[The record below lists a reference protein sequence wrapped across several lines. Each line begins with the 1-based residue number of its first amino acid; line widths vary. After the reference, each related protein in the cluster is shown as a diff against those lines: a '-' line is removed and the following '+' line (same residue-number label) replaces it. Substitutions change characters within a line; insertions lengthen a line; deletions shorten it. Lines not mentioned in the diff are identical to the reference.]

1 MKKIL
6 YAFILAA
13 LFTAVSCTDPLEQ
26 VPTNQYTDAQVW
38 QDEFLIE
45 SHLADLYAMSVFMI
59 NDALCTYS
67 GTCPGNIDFARGE
80 GYAWNTNLG
89 YSAQGEGPI
98 HTTTIADEAKYSEYG
113 AQVSYH
119 GMKLYGIQSNSSYL
133 RWWSNGYYLNRQLNH
148 FIESMETSTLSS
160 AKAREAE
167 ARFLRAFNYFAMVKR
182 YGGVPL
188 IKKETKIDAGEEEI
202 YPPRDKEKD
211 CWDFIINEALA
222 AAEDLEENPPTARA
236 SRWSALALAARAALY
251 AGSIAQYGTVQMDG
265 VLGIDADPKEY
276 YNIAIEAC
284 EEIMTKSGHALY
296 KGSMGKGYVKN
307 LEDVFL
313 VKNNTEVLLAKHH
326 QGVAGQ
332 YTADLWSWD
341 ICMSP
346 KPNAW
351 SVGQYALPYYDFV
364 EEFDYVD
371 GRSGKIDRNTLKS
384 KAWTMD
390 ELFGQ
395 RDPRLHAWV
404 WTNGYHWPG
413 AVGSP
418 WGNDTVSL
426 YRGLRLEDGST
437 YFDISIKDKE
447 VYDGVLCYG
456 DQLNELVHSSISHTG
471 FSVAKNLDP
480 TSDCMNWFNCSTT
493 DYIIFR
499 YAEVLLNYAEACF
512 EVGRAGDALNAVNQ
526 IRSRAG
532 VAELGGVTR
541 EAIRKERLCE
551 LCFENHRYWDLRRWR
566 EAETVLSQPHTGIY
580 YVLDLPSYKASL
592 NSKGERTAEPRFW
605 IEFEDHI
612 DSKVQDP
619 TFPASNYY
627 FPIGD
632 GTTAVNPNLKEN
644 PGY

>member
-1 MKKIL
+1 MIPCSEG
-6 YAFILAA
+6 AFL
-13 LFTAVSCTDPLEQ
+13 
-26 VPTNQYTDAQVW
+26 
-38 QDEFLIE
+38 
-45 SHLADLYAMSVFMI
+45 
-59 NDALCTYS
+59 
-67 GTCPGNIDFARGE
+67 
-80 GYAWNTNLG
+80 
-89 YSAQGEGPI
+89 
-98 HTTTIADEAKYSEYG
+98 
-113 AQVSYH
+113 
-119 GMKLYGIQSNSSYL
+119 
-133 RWWSNGYYLNRQLNH
+133 
-148 FIESMETSTLSS
+148 
-160 AKAREAE
+160 
-167 ARFLRAFNYFAMVKR
+167 
-182 YGGVPL
+182 
-188 IKKETKIDAGEEEI
+188 
-202 YPPRDKEKD
+202 
-211 CWDFIINEALA
+211 
-222 AAEDLEENPPTARA
+222 
-236 SRWSALALAARAALY
+236 
-251 AGSIAQYGTVQMDG
+251 
-265 VLGIDADPKEY
+265 
-276 YNIAIEAC
+276 
-284 EEIMTKSGHALY
+284 SGH
-296 KGSMGKGYVKN
+296 
-307 LEDVFL
+307 
-313 VKNNTEVLLAKHH
+313 LL
-326 QGVAGQ
+326 G
-332 YTADLWSWD
+332 
-341 ICMSP
+341 
-346 KPNAW
+346 N
-351 SVGQYALPYYDFV
+351 
-364 EEFDYVD
+364 
-371 GRSGKIDRNTLKS
+371 
-384 KAWTMD
+384 
-390 ELFGQ
+390 
-395 RDPRLHAWV
+395 RL
-404 WTNGYHWPG
+404 
-413 AVGSP
+413 
-418 WGNDTVSL
+418 
-426 YRGLRLEDGST
+426 RGLRLEDGST